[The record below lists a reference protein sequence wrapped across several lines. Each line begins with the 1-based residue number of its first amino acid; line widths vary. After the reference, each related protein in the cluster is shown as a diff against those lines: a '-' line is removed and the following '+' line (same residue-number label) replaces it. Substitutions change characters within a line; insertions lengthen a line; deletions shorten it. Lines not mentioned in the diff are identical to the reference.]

1 MEYATLNEY
10 TDIAKKTISKFG
22 SKLYPSLMKTLINNE
37 EFVSEVAEA
46 IMMADWKWD
55 PSRTG
60 KVSGKKKTLY
70 SYRNQCA
77 IWAIK
82 TIITKQYRK
91 TKKSSDFLSY
101 IKNQDKEQLICSET
115 PETNASDN
123 EEREKLKSQVSDMIN
138 NSPITDKQKNIIQ
151 MYYFQDKTFAEIGKS
166 YNVTREAVRQS
177 MKKALEIIKQH
188 AS

>member
-1 MEYATLNEY
+1 MEYATLDEY

-46 IMMADWKWD
+46 IMTADWKWD

-82 TIITKQYRK
+82 TIITKQYKK
-91 TKKSSDFLSY
+91 TKKNSDFLSY
-101 IKNQDKEQLICSET
+101 VKNQNKDNLICTET
-115 PETNASDN
+115 PETNISN
-123 EEREKLKSQVSDMIN
+123 SEEKEKLKTQVHHLIN

-166 YNVTREAVRQS
+166 YNVTREAIRQS
-177 MKKALEIIKQH
+177 MKKALETIKQH